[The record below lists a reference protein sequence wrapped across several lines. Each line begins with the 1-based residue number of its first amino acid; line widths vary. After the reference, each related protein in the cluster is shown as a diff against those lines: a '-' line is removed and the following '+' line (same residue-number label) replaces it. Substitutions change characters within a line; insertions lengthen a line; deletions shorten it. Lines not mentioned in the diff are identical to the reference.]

1 MIDRLFDI
9 LRLHDFGLLA
19 AAEVAVLS
27 VLIYLLLLQI
37 KGTRAVQMMY
47 GVLGLLFVSWVTSP
61 QLLGF
66 TTIHRILIE
75 LLVYVP
81 FAIIVVFQNTI
92 RRTLTGLGA
101 NPLGRV
107 LGGVGSAESN
117 LEPILSAAFHLAQ
130 RRIGALIV
138 IEREQGLRNWSDSG
152 IALDAHISY
161 DLIVNIFSPYTPLH
175 DGALIVADGR
185 LRAASCYLPLT
196 SSAALSTQFGTR
208 HRAAIGISEETD
220 AVAIVIS
227 EERAVVSIAQDGVLR
242 EAPTPDAARRLI
254 GEALEPIARRRPVAS
269 GSRSEVHESAPQP
282 PA

>member
-1 MIDRLFDI
+1 MIDSLFDI
-9 LRLHDFGLLA
+9 LHLHDFGLLA
-19 AAEVAVLS
+19 AAEIAVLS

-37 KGTRAVQMMY
+37 KGTRAVQMLY

-61 QLLGF
+61 QMLGF

-92 RRTLTGLGA
+92 RRALTGLGA

-107 LGGVGSAESN
+107 LGAGGAAESN

-152 IALDAHISY
+152 IALDARISY

-196 SSAALSTQFGTR
+196 ASAALSTQFGTR

-227 EERAVVSIAQDGVLR
+227 EERGTVSVALDGVLR
-242 EAPTPDAARRLI
+242 EAPTADAARYLI
-254 GEALEPIARRRPVAS
+254 GEALEPIARRRPAATS
-269 GSRSEVHESAPQP
+269 PQAPPHESASEPR
-282 PA
+282 A

>member
-1 MIDRLFDI
+1 MIDNLFDI
-9 LRLHDFGLLA
+9 LHLHDFGLMAATEVVVLA
-19 AAEVAVLS
+19 

-37 KGTRAVQMMY
+37 KGTRAVQMLY

-107 LGGVGSAESN
+107 LGAGGVVESN
-117 LEPILSAAFHLAQ
+117 LEPILSAAFHLAH
-130 RRIGALIV
+130 RRIGALVV

-152 IALDAHISY
+152 IALDARISY

-196 SSAALSTQFGTR
+196 TSAALSTQFGTR

-227 EERAVVSIAQDGVLR
+227 EERGTVSIALDGVLR
-242 EAPTPDAARRLI
+242 EAPTPDDARRLL
-254 GEALEPIARRRPVAS
+254 GEALEPITRRRPATTSPQTPAHGSAS
-269 GSRSEVHESAPQP
+269 EPRA
-282 PA
+282 